1 MSVLSVAGIAAAYYY
16 FGRAGAV
23 GYAVGAAVSVL
34 NFRSFEKIVAMTGV
48 VEGADPPKRK
58 SAVFLGVRYFV
69 FAGGAYG
76 IIKVFEANFLAA
88 LVGFFVCVA
97 AVIIEILYELI
108 YAGT

>member
-1 MSVLSVAGIAAAYYY
+1 MWALTLGGTAAGY
-16 FGRAGAV
+16 FLYGRPEAV
-23 GYAVGAAVSVL
+23 GYAVGALISIL

-48 VEGADPPKRK
+48 VADGHRPQRM

-69 FAGGAYG
+69 FAGSAYG

-88 LVGFFVCVA
+88 LAGFFVCVA

-108 YAGT
+108 YART

>member
-1 MSVLSVAGIAAAYYY
+1 MVVLTVAGIAAAYFFY
-16 FGRAGAV
+16 GRAWAV
-23 GYAVGAAVSVL
+23 GYAVGAAISIV

-48 VEGADPPKRK
+48 VAGGKPPKRK

-69 FAGGAYG
+69 FAAAAYA

-88 LVGFFVCVA
+88 LAGFFVCVA

-108 YAGT
+108 YART